1 MENNWLDNL
10 NSEYDIGKAFE
21 AIESELI
28 SSMMRNLQRHKVE
41 EIEEEKQWEMWQA
54 LQLKA
59 LEKYKKE
66 NKKKFSA
73 AFPKINEAIESII
86 RQAKELGGMEQE
98 NAILKAIQKG
108 ESLDRKNV
116 GDGLYAD
123 FFRVN
128 ERKLGS
134 LIDATTNDMDKAE
147 TAVLR
152 RANDQYRK
160 IIFNAQAYANTGAGT
175 YEKAVDMATKD
186 FLARGI
192 DCIEY
197 KNGARHNIS
206 DYAKMAIRTASKR
219 AYLQG
224 EGNKRKE
231 WEHSL
236 VIVNKRGNACPKCA
250 PFCGKIF
257 IDDVW
262 SGGKKSDGSYP
273 LLSTAIKAGLYH
285 PNCKDSHT
293 TYFPKT
299 SKKPE
304 TTFTKKELEKIED
317 DYNKEQRKQYAKR
330 QEERFGRL
338 AKYSLDEENQ
348 EGYKEKANEW
358 GITRKSYKYPIN
370 EGVFT
375 TLARPRDDGKNIDVQ
390 RPHNIIKVLTSNQVG
405 RAAYRH
411 VNENKIPINMLY
423 NMDNPKGVSGEYD
436 PGEREIYIYVD
447 KTKTIR
453 ESAKT
458 IVHEATHDRLGH
470 TGTRREEV
478 LCFLEEAKFEGI
490 ALTQDVI
497 RSIIKE
503 IREVGTYK
511 DLPWR

>member
-299 SKKPE
+299 SKK
-304 TTFTKKELEKIED
+304 
-317 DYNKEQRKQYAKR
+317 
-330 QEERFGRL
+330 
-338 AKYSLDEENQ
+338 
-348 EGYKEKANEW
+348 W
-358 GITRKSYKYPIN
+358 
-370 EGVFT
+370 
-375 TLARPRDDGKNIDVQ
+375 
-390 RPHNIIKVLTSNQVG
+390 
-405 RAAYRH
+405 
-411 VNENKIPINMLY
+411 
-423 NMDNPKGVSGEYD
+423 
-436 PGEREIYIYVD
+436 IYVNTLD
-447 KTKTIR
+447 KK
-453 ESAKT
+453 S
-458 IVHEATHDRLGH
+458 
-470 TGTRREEV
+470 
-478 LCFLEEAKFEGI
+478 
-490 ALTQDVI
+490 
-497 RSIIKE
+497 
-503 IREVGTYK
+503 
-511 DLPWR
+511 